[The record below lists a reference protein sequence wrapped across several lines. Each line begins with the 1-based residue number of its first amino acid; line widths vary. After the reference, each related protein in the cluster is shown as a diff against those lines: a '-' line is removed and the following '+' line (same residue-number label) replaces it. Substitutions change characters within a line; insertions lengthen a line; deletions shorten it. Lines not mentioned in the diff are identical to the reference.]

1 MNQVTVAGHIALDH
15 IFDIPAHPEP
25 EHSIYIER
33 HERHYGGG
41 AANIASGIARL
52 GGCSRLLAA
61 VPEDFAAT
69 GYAGYLHGLGV
80 DLAVARFPGEMP
92 AAYIFNDERHRQIT
106 YFSWGVSEHLRDV
119 EADGDVVHLAP
130 VHPAFA
136 CRMADTARYLA
147 FEPGQD
153 LPRYSAGQLSYVL
166 ERADMLF
173 CNVTEL
179 HTMADMLDV
188 SQRQL
193 LTDLDAVV
201 TRGERGCLVYEDGDT
216 HEVPSVPADMVDPT
230 GAGDAHRAAVWA
242 ALQRDIE
249 LSVACQ
255 LGNIAAA
262 LTVQQHGAQCGM
274 PDWETLLERHAQHF
288 DRAENI

>member
-1 MNQVTVAGHIALDH
+1 MSQVTVAGHIALDH

-25 EHSIYIER
+25 EHSIFIER

-41 AANIASGIARL
+41 AANIATGIARL
-52 GGCSRLLAA
+52 GGHSRLLAA

-69 GYAGYLHGLGV
+69 DYAGYLHGLRV
-80 DLAVARFPGEMP
+80 DLAVVRFPGEMP
-92 AAYIFNDERHRQIT
+92 VAYIFNDERHRQIT
-106 YFSWGVSEHLRDV
+106 YFSWGVSDHLRDL
-119 EADGDVVHLAP
+119 EATGDVVHLAP

-136 CRMADTARYLA
+136 CRMADAARYLA

-153 LPRYSAGQLSYVL
+153 LPRYSAEQLSYVL

-201 TRGERGCLVYEDGDT
+201 TRGEHGCLVYEDGDT
-216 HEVPSVPADMVDPT
+216 HEIPSVPADMADPT

-249 LSVACQ
+249 LPVACQ
-255 LGNIAAA
+255 LGSIAAA
-262 LTVQQHGAQCGM
+262 LTVEKRGAQRGM

>member
-1 MNQVTVAGHIALDH
+1 MNTVTVAGHIALDH
-15 IFDIPAHPEP
+15 IFDIPSHPEP
-25 EHSIYIER
+25 EHSIYIEH

-52 GGCSRLLAA
+52 GGHSRLLAA

-69 GYAGYLHGLGV
+69 DYAAYLEELDV
-80 DLAVARFPGEMP
+80 DLAVTRFPGGMP
-92 AAYIFNDERHRQIT
+92 TAYIFNDEQYRQIT
-106 YFSWGVSEHLRDV
+106 YFSWGVSEHLQDI
-119 EADGDVVHLAP
+119 EATGDLVHLAP
-130 VHPAFA
+130 VHPVFA
-136 CRMADTARYLA
+136 CRMADRARYLA

-153 LPRYSAGQLSYVL
+153 LPRYTARQLSHVL
-166 ERADMLF
+166 EQADMLF

-201 TRGERGCLVYEDGDT
+201 TRGEQGCLVYEEGET
-216 HEVPSVPADMVDPT
+216 HEIPAVPADMVDPT

-249 LSVACQ
+249 LPVACQ
-255 LGNIAAA
+255 LGNVAAA
-262 LTVQQHGAQCGM
+262 LTVQQHGAQRGM
-274 PDWETLLERHAQHF
+274 PGWETLLEQHAQHF
-288 DRAENI
+288 GRAENI